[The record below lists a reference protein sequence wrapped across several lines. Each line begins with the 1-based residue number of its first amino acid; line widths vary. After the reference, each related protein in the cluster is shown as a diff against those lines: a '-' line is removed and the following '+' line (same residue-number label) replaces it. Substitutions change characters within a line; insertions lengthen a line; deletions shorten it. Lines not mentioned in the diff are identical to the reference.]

1 MITPRRSAERGHADH
16 GWLDAYHTFSFAD
29 YHDPA
34 HMGFS
39 LLRVIN
45 QDKVAPG
52 AGFPTH
58 PHRNMEIV
66 TYVYNGALAH
76 KDSMGNG
83 STMRAGEVQLMSA
96 GKGVTHSEFNA
107 SESDPLELLQMWVHP
122 TANGT
127 APRYEQRDFGT
138 AERQGRWTLAVAPAN
153 DDEGN
158 AGGALTIGTDARMWL
173 GLFDAG
179 ESDTLEL
186 GEGRAAWLH
195 VARGAVEMNGL
206 RLAAG
211 DGAAIRDERE
221 VRVVG
226 ASDAGETADVLLWD
240 LPA

>member
-16 GWLDAYHTFSFAD
+16 GWLDTYHTFSFAD

-76 KDSMGNG
+76 EDSMGNG

-107 SESDPLELLQMWVHP
+107 SDDETLELLQMWVHP
-122 TANGT
+122 TDRNT
-127 APRYEQRDFGT
+127 TPRYEQRDFGT
-138 AERQGRWTLAVAPAN
+138 SERQGKWTLAVAPNGN
-153 DDEGN
+153 D
-158 AGGALTIGTDARMWL
+158 GALTIGTDARLWL
-173 GLFDAG
+173 GLFDTD
-179 ESDTLEL
+179 ESDTLAL
-186 GEGRAAWLH
+186 GDGRAAWLH
-195 VARGAVEMNGL
+195 VARGTIEVSGV
-206 RLAAG
+206 RLEAG
-211 DGAAIRDERE
+211 DGAAIRDESE
-221 VRVVG
+221 LRVVG
-226 ASDAGETADVLLWD
+226 ASEAGETADVLVWD